1 MKEYILDDFIKGRVA
16 INCKTK
22 EESEEF
28 ISYVMNKGF
37 SWFINF
43 DELYDGEIS
52 HPFWERFNENTC
64 YSCRCDS
71 YIDFCDIDYYLNEPV
86 EILPLSHITKGNKVG
101 VVKSVTDN
109 YSNYMKEILKIFH
122 TKEEA
127 ETYVNELIKKRDLEI
142 EKELAGKT
150 EEEIEVWW
158 EENEWYDIYNI
169 IPIKD

>member
-1 MKEYILDDFIKGRVA
+1 MA
-16 INCKTK
+16 
-22 EESEEF
+22 S
-28 ISYVMNKGF
+28 
-37 SWFINF
+37 
-43 DELYDGEIS
+43 
-52 HPFWERFNENTC
+52 
-64 YSCRCDS
+64 
-71 YIDFCDIDYYLNEPV
+71 V

-127 ETYVNELIKKRDLEI
+127 ETYVNELTKKRDLEI